1 MKRHILALAALALAA
16 APARAQAPRITEAG
30 DPSIRAD
37 TIYRLA
43 AKPEDYP
50 EESSIL
56 LLDDGVVIINEDGT
70 GSRTYRTIVQ
80 VLTQDAVEQW
90 AENTF
95 SWDGKRER
103 FRLNWARVIGPDGRV
118 ISDKPSHDQESAAP
132 VSEVAPVYT
141 DQRIR
146 RISMGGVSPG
156 VIVDFSYTTDSTDP
170 ILPGDFTA
178 SWSVHTARPTRRSR
192 YILIPAWRSTRCCSR
207 TRSPW

>member
-132 VSEVAPVYT
+132 VSEVAPVFIGPSNCT
-141 DQRIR
+141 I
-146 RISMGGVSPG
+146 
-156 VIVDFSYTTDSTDP
+156 
-170 ILPGDFTA
+170 A
-178 SWSVHTARPTRRSR
+178 SASAALSASGSAAKPCLASATSSGM
-192 YILIPAWRSTRCCSR
+192 IAWI
-207 TRSPW
+207 